1 MLVLL
6 SSVVEDD
13 LRKLPWI
20 HGLSRRSYRTSIDVS
35 DAGNDVCR
43 AVNDAISELQSA

>member
-1 MLVLL
+1 M
-6 SSVVEDD
+6 VEDD

-43 AVNDAISELQSA
+43 AVDKAISELWSA